1 MQRLISSQ
9 HSRYMEGNQMSSNE
23 PAIRLVRPLQQEY
36 MTVGYI
42 LSLYGNSFYTMTLND
57 FVHLAMT
64 HAHGS
69 LNPSNLKLIYLK
81 LMEEAGLKIVPVDPT
96 K

>member
-1 MQRLISSQ
+1 
-9 HSRYMEGNQMSSNE
+9 MEGNQMSSNE

-42 LSLYGNSFYTMTLND
+42 VSLYGNTFYTLTMDD
-57 FVHLAMT
+57 FLYLAMS
-64 HAHGS
+64 HSQHS

>member
-1 MQRLISSQ
+1 MT
-9 HSRYMEGNQMSSNE
+9 E

-42 LSLYGNSFYTMTLND
+42 VSLYGNSFYTLTMDD
-57 FVHLAMT
+57 FLYLAMS
-64 HAHGS
+64 HSNGS
-69 LNPSNLKLIYLK
+69 LNPNSLKLIYLK

>member
-1 MQRLISSQ
+1 MTQSSD
-9 HSRYMEGNQMSSNE
+9 

-42 LSLYGNSFYTMTLND
+42 LSLYGSEFYKMPLNE

-81 LMEEAGLKIVPVDPT
+81 LMEEAGLKIVPTD
-96 K
+96 KE